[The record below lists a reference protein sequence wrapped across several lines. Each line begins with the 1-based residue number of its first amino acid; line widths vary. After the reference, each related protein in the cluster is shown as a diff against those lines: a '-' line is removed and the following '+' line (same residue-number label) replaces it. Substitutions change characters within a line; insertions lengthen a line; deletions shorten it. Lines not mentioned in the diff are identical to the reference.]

1 MKIEKN
7 SVPFNSLKPFC
18 LLQDS
23 LLPTHT
29 NNYGFATLREQKPKR
44 IPISL
49 SKINLILNAHPKIK
63 NPFNNQLSKTNDN
76 KHHFHLPNLRH

>member
-1 MKIEKN
+1 YLKIEKN

-44 IPISL
+44 IPIYGL
-49 SKINLILNAHPKIK
+49 NRLIYELNIEDIDL
-63 NPFNNQLSKTNDN
+63 N
-76 KHHFHLPNLRH
+76 